1 MKKHRAS
8 KKLVSIIIPMYNE
21 ARDIPHCL
29 RSLDKQSYKDIE
41 IIAVDDGSEDG
52 TRDIVRK
59 FKNVRLVHGEHKGP
73 GFSRN
78 LGAKLSNGKI
88 LVFIDADM
96 IFDRNY
102 IQNLISPI
110 LKNEE
115 VIGTTHD
122 YEIATNT
129 KNVWSRCWGK
139 VRVSKKTA
147 KDVTIFRAIRK
158 NKFLELGGFDP
169 EYGYADD
176 QTLWFKY
183 RIKPIVAEGTT
194 CYHKNPE
201 TLKSVYMQSRW
212 IGSSINKKVFGL
224 DVSNSMAPFLMTVAA
239 PLAIPIL
246 SIKKSIDVKI
256 FRLFPWMIIFIT
268 TRYFGTVSGLYR
280 KNYFGKNVR

>member
-1 MKKHRAS
+1 M
-8 KKLVSIIIPMYNE
+8 
-21 ARDIPHCL
+21 
-29 RSLDKQSYKDIE
+29 
-41 IIAVDDGSEDG
+41 
-52 TRDIVRK
+52 
-59 FKNVRLVHGEHKGP
+59 
-73 GFSRN
+73 
-78 LGAKLSNGKI
+78 
-88 LVFIDADM
+88 
-96 IFDRNY
+96 
-102 IQNLISPI
+102 
-110 LKNEE
+110 
-115 VIGTTHD
+115 
-122 YEIATNT
+122 
-129 KNVWSRCWGK
+129 
-139 VRVSKKTA
+139 RVSKKTA